1 MYNIYNISV
10 ATYICYICFGTLTV
24 VPDEDTP
31 SRTVREYE
39 FFVLEDSLE
48 HSIRK
53 TPLIYEFMVN
63 LKDGLKVRVQHT
75 WAG

>member
-1 MYNIYNISV
+1 MSV

-39 FFVLEDSLE
+39 YFVLEDSLE
-48 HSIRK
+48 NSIRK
-53 TPLIYEFMVN
+53 TPLI
-63 LKDGLKVRVQHT
+63 
-75 WAG
+75 